1 MKRANNKI
9 YKSLHLQNASCIR
22 QFKETGKRMQRII
35 VLSALLLAGL
45 QAKGQDPQFSQ
56 FYASPLYL
64 GPSMAGAGENSRIIL
79 NYRDQWPKLSGRYT
93 TYALSFDHFIH
104 RYRSGV
110 GLLVLHDN
118 AGRGKLTTT
127 QIGLN
132 YSYRIV
138 VNRDFFIQPGLQF
151 QYYQRNINFS
161 ELTFA
166 DQYFGSIV
174 LPSTLE
180 TAPDNRTGHIDFSS
194 SVLGFGKKFWIGFT
208 VDHLMKLNS
217 SLKND
222 DRFVPVKLSAY
233 GGYKFI
239 VGQSLLSRLEQSITV
254 AFNYRNQAAMQQL
267 DMGIYYHQ
275 LPFMVGLWYRGIP
288 VITSDKSHDAITISA
303 GAEIKQFIVS
313 YSYDLTISTLVTSTG
328 GAHEIGVIYNFDWD
342 NGGRRRK
349 LGSVPCPK
357 F

>member
-1 MKRANNKI
+1 MNRMNKI
-9 YKSLHLQNASCIR
+9 IITIGIIILGALPAKS
-22 QFKETGKRMQRII
+22 
-35 VLSALLLAGL
+35 
-45 QAKGQDPQFSQ
+45 QDPQFSQ
-56 FYASPLYL
+56 FYAAPLYL
-64 GPSMAGAGENSRIIL
+64 GPSMAGSGENSRIIL
-79 NYRDQWPKLSGRYT
+79 NYRDQWPKLSGRYV

-104 RYRSGV
+104 RYRSGI
-110 GLLVLHDN
+110 GLLMLHDN
-118 AGRGKLTTT
+118 AGKGKLTTT

-132 YSYRIV
+132 YSYRIEI
-138 VNRDFFIQPGLQF
+138 NRDFFIQPGLQF
-151 QYYQRNINFS
+151 QYYQRNINFN

-166 DQYFGSIV
+166 DQYFGSII

-208 VDHLMKLNS
+208 VDHLMKLNN

-254 AFNYRNQAAMQQL
+254 AFNYRNQALMQQL
-267 DMGIYYHQ
+267 DMGVYYHQ

-288 VITSDKSHDAITISA
+288 VVKSVKSHDAITISA
-303 GAEIKQFIVS
+303 GAEIKQFVIS

-328 GAHEIGVIYNFDWD
+328 GAHELGLIYNFDWY
-342 NGGRRRK
+342 NGNKRRRM
-349 LGSVPCPK
+349 GSVPCPK